1 MVNYRALPKVKVG
14 LKRMLFLGLG
24 IVTNCTLTGSPGSKH
39 PLLTGSVKTVAYG
52 NTRYCMVFKGFK
64 GQNAAMLE
72 CKTLNANL
80 PLPKSEG
87 EANEF
92 RKITRIF
99 PTWIGIR
106 DLTKSGVKLKWK
118 DVEGNPVGYA
128 YVNLR
133 VINLIFIVNTVVFDY
148 DQSGNLE
155 NQADMEQL
163 LT

>member
-1 MVNYRALPKVKVG
+1 
-14 LKRMLFLGLG
+14 MLDYSVISALG
-24 IVTNCTLTGSPGSKH
+24 IVPKCTLHKSKEGGAIQTVSYGSK
-39 PLLTGSVKTVAYG
+39 S
-52 NTRYCMVFKGFK
+52 YCMAFFGGK
-64 GQNAAMLE
+64 GQNEAME
-72 CKTLNANL
+72 KCKSLNAQL
-80 PLPKSEG
+80 PLPKSKG
-87 EANEF
+87 EADEF
-92 RKITRIF
+92 RKVIKIYMKF
-99 PTWIGIR
+99 FNFLNTWIGIR